1 MAKNQANAKQHP
13 EVELLLFENY
23 AYSSFILSSK
33 NNGTNSV
40 IRKLAK
46 NQANAKQQSEAEL
59 LLFENYSHS
68 SSILSSQIN
77 GTSSVI
83 RKRRSMRV
91 KIKVKIKSRSHRQD
105 INRPNIVNIRS
116 VSAW

>member
-1 MAKNQANAKQHP
+1 MF
-13 EVELLLFENY
+13 LLLTDLFY
-23 AYSSFILSSK
+23 QQMSFPSQCNKIGVEIIFKTLFLEV
-33 NNGTNSV
+33 T
-40 IRKLAK
+40 L
-46 NQANAKQQSEAEL
+46 EAEL

-68 SSILSSQIN
+68 SSILSSKIN

-91 KIKVKIKSRSHRQD
+91 KIKVKIKNRSHRQD